1 MATPIEPK
9 NGYAFKHKETGA
21 AYLMLFL
28 GSWDSLDNYEEI
40 SEEEYQKIL
49 DEQSENEERLI

>member
-40 SEEEYQKIL
+40 SEEEYLKISK
-49 DEQSENEERLI
+49 EAEEMTETM